1 MIRVTPKINIGLRV
15 TGRRPDGFHN
25 IETLFYPVD
34 CFSDSL
40 EIEVTGHETFPALRV
55 SADGASCAGGQG
67 GVRMDISFADGST
80 VGWDPAGDL
89 CAKAYRLLAEDFA
102 LPAVRIR
109 LVKGIPVGAGL
120 GGGSADCAATL
131 VELNR
136 LCALGLD
143 AAALKRYAARLGS
156 DCAFFIDGSPC
167 LAFGRGEV
175 MKAFSPALEGYRI
188 EMAIPSGEHIS
199 TAEAYGGLVARPA
212 EDAVREA
219 PERCALE
226 DALRLPAE
234 QWKGLVINDF
244 EEAVFATHGAIA
256 ALKEDFYR
264 RGAVYASMTG
274 SGAAVYGIFK
284 K

>member
-25 IETLFYPVD
+25 IETLFHPVD
-34 CFSDSL
+34 CYSDTL
-40 EIEVTGHETFPALRV
+40 EIEETGR
-55 SADGASCAGGQG
+55 G
-67 GVRMDISFADGST
+67 GVRMDISFADGSP
-80 VGWDPAGDL
+80 VGWDPDKDL

-102 LPAVRIR
+102 LPPVKIK

-136 LCALGLD
+136 LFGLGLD
-143 AAALKRYAARLGS
+143 SAALKGYAARLGS
-156 DCAFFIDGSPC
+156 DCAFFVDGSPC

-175 MKAFSPALEGYRI
+175 MKAFSPALEDCRI
-188 EMAIPSGEHIS
+188 EMAIPEGEHIS
-199 TAEAYGGLVARPA
+199 TAEAYGGLTPRPA
-212 EDAVREA
+212 EEAVLCC
-219 PERCALE
+219 PSHCALE
-226 DALRLPAE
+226 DALRLPVE
-234 QWKGLVINDF
+234 QWNGLVVNDF
-244 EEAVFATHGAIA
+244 EEAVFAAHPAIA

-274 SGAAVYGIFK
+274 SGAAVYGIFRK
-284 K
+284 